1 MINITVFRD
10 DNGICNGFQC
20 MGHAGYADCGQDIVC
35 AAVSVL
41 VVNTINS
48 IEEFTDDAIACEV
61 KEENGDVR
69 FEFTG
74 DISSESKLLVESM
87 LLGLRGVEQEYGKE
101 FIVIED

>member
-20 MGHAGYADCGQDIVC
+20 MGHAGYADYGQDIVC

-48 IEEFTDDAIACEV
+48 IEEFTDDAIAYEV

>member
-1 MINITVFRD
+1 MIKITVFRD
-10 DNGICNGFQC
+10 DNGICNGFHC
-20 MGHAGYADCGQDIVC
+20 MGHAGYADHGQDIVC

-41 VVNTINS
+41 VVNTINA
-48 IEEFTDDAIACEV
+48 IETFTDDAIACEV
-61 KEENGDVR
+61 KEENGNVR

-101 FIVIED
+101 FIEIED

>member
-20 MGHAGYADCGQDIVC
+20 MGHAEYADYGQDIVC

>member
-20 MGHAGYADCGQDIVC
+20 MGHAGYADYGQDIVC

-87 LLGLRGVEQEYGKE
+87 LLGLRGVEQEYGTE

>member
-1 MINITVFRD
+1 MIKVTVFRN
-10 DNGICNGFQC
+10 DNGICKGFQC
-20 MGHAGYADCGQDIVC
+20 MGHAGYAGFGQDIVC

-61 KEENGDVR
+61 KEENGDVKL
-69 FEFTG
+69 EFTA
-74 DISSESKLLVESM
+74 DISNESRLLVESM
-87 LLGLRGVEQEYGKE
+87 LLGLRGVEQEYGKD

>member
-10 DNGICNGFQC
+10 DNGICKGFQC
-20 MGHAGYADCGQDIVC
+20 MGHAGYADYGQDIVC

-61 KEENGDVR
+61 KEENGDVK

-87 LLGLRGVEQEYGKE
+87 LLGLRGVEQEYGNE

>member
-20 MGHAGYADCGQDIVC
+20 MGHAEYADYGQDIVC

-61 KEENGDVR
+61 KEENGDVK
-69 FEFTG
+69 FEFAG

>member
-1 MINITVFRD
+1 MVFVMDFNAWVMRD
-10 DNGICNGFQC
+10 MQTTDKIL
-20 MGHAGYADCGQDIVC
+20 
-35 AAVSVL
+35 L
-41 VVNTINS
+41 VVTTINS

-61 KEENGDVR
+61 KEENGDVK
-69 FEFTG
+69 FEFAG

>member
-20 MGHAGYADCGQDIVC
+20 MGHAGYADYGQDIVC

-74 DISSESKLLVESM
+74 DISSVSKLLVESM